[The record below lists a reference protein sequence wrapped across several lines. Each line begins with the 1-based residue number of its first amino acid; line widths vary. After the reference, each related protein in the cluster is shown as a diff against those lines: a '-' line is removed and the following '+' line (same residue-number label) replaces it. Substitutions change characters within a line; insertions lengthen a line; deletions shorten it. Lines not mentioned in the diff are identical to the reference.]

1 MSEDLGL
8 SGPYDSSRVEALL
21 TQMCTQMGMLAATCG
36 EIDANVRGVAARVVA
51 LEVSVGDM
59 QGQVEVLN
67 ANMVN
72 DVVPTLGRMDVSR
85 MANQM

>member
-1 MSEDLGL
+1 
-8 SGPYDSSRVEALL
+8 
-21 TQMCTQMGMLAATCG
+21 MCTQMGMLAATCG

>member
-1 MSEDLGL
+1 
-8 SGPYDSSRVEALL
+8 
-21 TQMCTQMGMLAATCG
+21 MCTQMGMLAATCG
-36 EIDANVRGVAARVVA
+36 EIDANVRGVAARAVA
-51 LEVSVGDM
+51 LEESVGDM
-59 QGQVEVLN
+59 QGQVEVLT